1 MSRFVESKQGGLPA
15 TLSAAGVDVEAF
27 PVGFVDERRKGDNL
41 ELKVRWKGWGSK
53 DDTWELRTTLT
64 EDSGEEIFSSFE
76 KKMRTEKEKKAV
88 KTVARKEEAMQD
100 DYRKT
105 YTGRKRSKDRL

>member
-1 MSRFVESKQGGLPA
+1 M
-15 TLSAAGVDVEAF
+15 
-27 PVGFVDERRKGDNL
+27 
-41 ELKVRWKGWGSK
+41 
-53 DDTWELRTTLT
+53 T
-64 EDSGEEIFSSFE
+64 EDLGEEIFSSFE
-76 KKMRTEKEKKAV
+76 KKMRTKKEKKAV

>member
-53 DDTWELRTTLT
+53 DDQPRMFPPQPQRIT
-64 EDSGEEIFSSFE
+64 DSF
-76 KKMRTEKEKKAV
+76 KMMNQNHHE
-88 KTVARKEEAMQD
+88 
-100 DYRKT
+100 
-105 YTGRKRSKDRL
+105 SPHFC